1 MRVDTVKDME
11 LRNARVLVVGASG
24 VLGGAIADRLHAA
37 GASVVVAGRDP
48 QRLGA
53 VAERVEAVAS
63 LELDLVDVEACA
75 AVVQQAASA
84 LGGLTGIVVASGV
97 AAFGPAREEDDVVVE
112 ELFAVNT
119 LGPIALVR
127 ASLEHLGEG
136 GAIAVISAVL
146 ADVPT
151 AGMASYSASKAA
163 TSAYLTALRREVRR
177 DKITVFDARPPHMET
192 GLADRALAGTP
203 PRMPQGHDVDEVVAL
218 IVQGIAEG
226 KSELVADLK
235 AGTVSLT

>member
-1 MRVDTVKDME
+1 ME
-11 LRNARVLVVGASG
+11 LQNSRVLVVGASG
-24 VLGGAIADRLHAA
+24 VLGGAIAERLHAE
-37 GASVVVAGRDP
+37 GASLVVAGRDP
-48 QRLGA
+48 QRLAA

-75 AVVQQAASA
+75 AVVHQAAEV
-84 LGGLTGIVVASGV
+84 LGGLTGIVIASGV
-97 AAFGPAREEDDVVVE
+97 AAFGAARDEEDVVVE

-127 ASLEHLGEG
+127 ASLDHLGEG

-163 TSAYLTALRREVRR
+163 VSAYLTALRRELRR
-177 DKITVFDARPPHMET
+177 DKITVLDARPPHMET

-203 PRMPQGHDVDEVVAL
+203 PRMPKGHDVDEVVSL
-218 IVQGIAEG
+218 IVQGITEG

-235 AGTVSLT
+235 TGSVSLV

>member
-1 MRVDTVKDME
+1 ME
-11 LRNARVLVVGASG
+11 LQNARVLVVGASG

-37 GASVVVAGRDP
+37 GASLVVAGRDP

-53 VAERVEAVAS
+53 VAERVEAVSA

-75 AVVQQAASA
+75 AVVHRAASD

-97 AAFGPAREEDDVVVE
+97 AAFGPAREEEDVVVE

-177 DKITVFDARPPHMET
+177 TKITVLDARPPHMET

-203 PRMPQGHDVDEVVAL
+203 PRMPQGHDVDEVVSL
-218 IVQGIAEG
+218 IVQGIEEG

-235 AGTVSLT
+235 TGSVSLV

>member
-24 VLGGAIADRLHAA
+24 VLGGAIADLLHAA
-37 GASVVVAGRDP
+37 GASVAVAGRDP

-226 KSELVADLK
+226 RSELVADLK
-235 AGTVSLT
+235 TGKVSLA